1 MADFW
6 GGFQAVPNPGAQ
18 QVAPTFTTPVQSGGS
33 RMMGG
38 PVSSTRSPGM
48 MGPNGPMIPPG
59 PNQSQFPGQQ
69 NPNAPYAGIN
79 TGGGQYP
86 LSSVQGTGFLA
97 PFNAAFNRP
106 DPNQIQNDPSFKFQ
120 MEQGT
125 EALERSALA
134 RGTALGGGQMKE
146 LARFGQGL
154 ASTFDDKYYGRA
166 KGEYDTARDIFN
178 QNKQSQ
184 YGVLADQRN
193 AGQQAAT
200 NQSDIAQGQGNAQAA
215 GTMRQGSVYGNLVN
229 NAGRLGASA
238 YDQWDYNRQQQQPPN
253 LNPFVQQGP
262 YQFPGQQYTMG
273 QNPGRQWAGPTD
285 PYQQYLT

>member
-6 GGFQAVPNPGAQ
+6 SGFQAVPNPGAQ
-18 QVAPTFTTPVQSGGS
+18 QVAPTFTTPFQPTSGN
-33 RMMGG
+33 RMPGG
-38 PVSSTRSPGM
+38 PVSTTRSPGM

-59 PNQSQFPGQQ
+59 PNQSSFPGQQ
-69 NPNAPYAGIN
+69 NPNAPYAAMN

-106 DPNQIQNDPSFKFQ
+106 DPNQIANDPSFKFQ
-120 MEQGT
+120 MDEGVQ
-125 EALERSALA
+125 ALERSALA
-134 RGTALGGGQMKE
+134 RGTALSGGQMKA
-146 LARFGQGL
+146 LTQYGQGL

-200 NQSDIAQGQGNAQAA
+200 NQSDVALGQGNSQAA
-215 GTMRQGSVYGNLVN
+215 GEMRNGSIYGNLVN
-229 NAGRLGASA
+229 NAGKLGAQA
-238 YDQWDYNRQQQQPPN
+238 YDQWDYNRQMNQQYGQQIPN
-253 LNPFVQQGP
+253 SWSGP
-262 YQFPGQQYTMG
+262 TPGNTPMPGQQPWWQGGT
-273 QNPGRQWAGPTD
+273 NPYVQSYG
-285 PYQQYLT
+285 